1 MSWQLRVLPGA
12 QQGHCIPRK
21 DCVGHTKT
29 QVHLVYSPPT
39 KLPGGS
45 TKTLDVKLHTGC
57 PSNIEVNWKQSGEQE
72 RWCPPKD
79 GHVPFS
85 TTGQPCERRSSKEG
99 CGQMGAGT
107 GWGASR
113 PTCPGR
119 GAPDPMPHP
128 GEEPPDPAS
137 EGQAPDPCW
146 LHLCEED
153 GRKTEANQPR
163 MRRTERLPTVQ
174 KARSGTACGPGG
186 SLMFPG
192 SGAHPACTLTTQGL
206 CGPLHGA
213 PGRAQLRPC
222 KPLAKPPGWG
232 AVTGGV
238 FGTSWAWGQ
247 GTPAWAHSQAWPTP
261 PSNLLPGQ
269 ASWCGALSG
278 LAHVMSN
285 PCVLGAS
292 THSH

>member
-1 MSWQLRVLPGA
+1 MSRRDGVRPKMDMSPSAPLGSQARGEVAKRDVDRWG
-12 QQGHCIPRK
+12 QG
-21 DCVGHTKT
+21 
-29 QVHLVYSPPT
+29 L
-39 KLPGGS
+39 GG
-45 TKTLDVKLHTGC
+45 
-57 PSNIEVNWKQSGEQE
+57 
-72 RWCPPKD
+72 
-79 GHVPFS
+79 
-85 TTGQPCERRSSKEG
+85 
-99 CGQMGAGT
+99 
-107 GWGASR
+107 GASR

-222 KPLAKPPGWG
+222 KPLAKCAWKGVRSRDAGTQSWGW
-232 AVTGGV
+232 VTV
-238 FGTSWAWGQ
+238 TRR
-247 GTPAWAHSQAWPTP
+247 
-261 PSNLLPGQ
+261 
-269 ASWCGALSG
+269 ASD
-278 LAHVMSN
+278 
-285 PCVLGAS
+285 
-292 THSH
+292 SHPK